1 MGRGGRQ
8 NDKFATSLA
17 PLKRSTTPEKKGM
30 ASMEKK
36 MVNSETM
43 YFEDQPADIQDV
55 VIDFIVSIIEN
66 KQRNKAEI
74 VQGSD
79 PGIKSRRQ
87 KGLPRK
93 KRAPSR

>member
-1 MGRGGRQ
+1 
-8 NDKFATSLA
+8 
-17 PLKRSTTPEKKGM
+17 
-30 ASMEKK
+30 MEKE
-36 MVNSETM
+36 MVNSESI
-43 YFEDQPADIQDV
+43 YFDDQPADIQN
-55 VIDFIVSIIEN
+55 VITDFIVSIIEN

-79 PGIKSRRQ
+79 PGIKSRRR

>member
-1 MGRGGRQ
+1 
-8 NDKFATSLA
+8 
-17 PLKRSTTPEKKGM
+17 
-30 ASMEKK
+30 MEKE
-36 MVNSETM
+36 MVNSKSI
-43 YFEDQPADIQDV
+43 YFEDQPADIQN
-55 VIDFIVSIIEN
+55 VITDFIVSIIEN

>member
-1 MGRGGRQ
+1 
-8 NDKFATSLA
+8 
-17 PLKRSTTPEKKGM
+17 M

-36 MVNSETM
+36 MVNSEAM
-43 YFEDQPADIQDV
+43 YFEDQPADIQDAI
-55 VIDFIVSIIEN
+55 IDFIVSIIEN

>member
-1 MGRGGRQ
+1 MNAEKT
-8 NDKFATSLA
+8 ND
-17 PLKRSTTPEKKGM
+17 E
-30 ASMEKK
+30 E
-36 MVNSETM
+36 M
-43 YFEDQPADIQDV
+43 YFEDQPADIQDAI
-55 VIDFIVSIIEN
+55 IDFIVSIIEN

-79 PGIKSRRQ
+79 PGIKSRKR